1 MKKLY
6 LREKEFRPV
15 ERLNAILDKIDG
27 FVEGL
32 EAQSENL
39 DLSKIETILSQMK
52 DMPEAF
58 VKAAVEY
65 EKEQVATDNVIELKR
80 TPTEE

>member
-1 MKKLY
+1 
-6 LREKEFRPV
+6 
-15 ERLNAILDKIDG
+15 
-27 FVEGL
+27 
-32 EAQSENL
+32 
-39 DLSKIETILSQMK
+39 MK